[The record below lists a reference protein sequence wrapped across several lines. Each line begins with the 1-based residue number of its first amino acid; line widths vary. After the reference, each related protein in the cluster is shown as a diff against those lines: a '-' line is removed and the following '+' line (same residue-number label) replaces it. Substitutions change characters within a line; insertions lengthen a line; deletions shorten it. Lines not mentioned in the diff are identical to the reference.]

1 MDGGMNSH
9 PHQSSSN
16 NETVVHMCSTHD
28 MFKYL
33 QNTLCLFEDDDNLK
47 QVFVHI
53 FDHFDANDNISWHFK
68 D

>member
-1 MDGGMNSH
+1 MDDCMKLH
-9 PHQSSSN
+9 THRSSSN
-16 NETVVHMCSTHD
+16 NGTDICSTHD
-28 MFKYL
+28 MFKCL
-33 QNTLCLFEDDDNLK
+33 QNAICLFDDDDNLK